1 MIEITSFSGMDELL
15 RKNNEKRM
23 KKLNKQKLDE
33 AKEKRVRY
41 QAERAAKHKDRKRS
55 GKDQKVQRSYG

>member
-33 AKEKRVRY
+33 AKEK
-41 QAERAAKHKDRKRS
+41 E
-55 GKDQKVQRSYG
+55 